1 MDKKDS
7 STEACVRHLLTWS
20 ASSSAHDCGRRTSAT
35 SREFESDISS
45 EGFETVA
52 SVRVSCLRVQKII
65 NGKYKI
71 RIIWDLQHG
80 PRRYGEIQH
89 GLLTGAEGTKQVAP
103 RVLSRE
109 LKELRALGLIDR
121 RDYGEAPLKVE
132 YKLTAKG
139 ESLIPVIS
147 VLHAWGVQHLVKDSI
162 LNKLGI
168 KRE

>member
-1 MDKKDS
+1 MTAGVRRPQPQGS
-7 STEACVRHLLTWS
+7 SKV
-20 ASSSAHDCGRRTSAT
+20 TSAAKG
-35 SREFESDISS
+35 SRRLRQFQCPVY
-45 EGFETVA
+45 GF
-52 SVRVSCLRVQKII
+52 QKII

-89 GLLTGAEGTKQVAP
+89 GLLTGVEGTKEVAP

-121 RDYGEAPLKVE
+121 RDYGEAPPKVE
-132 YKLTAKG
+132 YKLTAEG

-147 VLHAWGVQHLVKDSI
+147 VMHAWGVQHLVKDSI